1 MADTGVDMNHC
12 QFREDDGDNI
22 EASSYDDPITD
33 ITKRKV
39 VQYIRFVD
47 DFDGEL
53 RVPYQAVGEMHSALL
68 PYVTGA
74 SSSSS
79 EK

>member
-53 RVPYQAVGEMHSALL
+53 RVQYQAVTSIGYMWREMSPMVQH
-68 PYVTGA
+68 T
-74 SSSSS
+74 
-79 EK
+79 KMF